1 MAHAVT
7 SWDGRT
13 GPRPVEA
20 TGSMLPL
27 VLGLVTVSGTT
38 TSEAVVFP
46 QLTNIKGALVQVLD
60 SGNNV
65 ATSDIDVTWSG
76 NTLTLADGSTFNLD
90 AAGHNIY
97 VAVWG
102 TSKL

>member
-1 MAHAVT
+1 MANAIT
-7 SWDGRT
+7 AWDGRT

-27 VLGLVTVSGTT
+27 ILAKITISGTT
-38 TSEAVVFP
+38 TSEAITLP
-46 QLTNIKGALVQVLD
+46 QLAQIKGVIVQVLD

-65 ATSDIDVTWSG
+65 VTTDIDVTWS
-76 NTLTLADGSTFNLD
+76 NNVLTLADGLTFNLD
-90 AAGHNIY
+90 AAGQNIY

-102 TSKL
+102 TAKL